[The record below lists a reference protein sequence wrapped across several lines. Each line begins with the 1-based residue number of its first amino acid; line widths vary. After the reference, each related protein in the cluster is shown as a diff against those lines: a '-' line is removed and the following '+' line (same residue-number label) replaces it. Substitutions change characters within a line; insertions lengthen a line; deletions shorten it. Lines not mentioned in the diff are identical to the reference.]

1 MQKIVNYQRSTKTG
15 SDPMDVNIVQRL
27 GLEELFE
34 EDDSLFAVEDILD
47 SVTLP
52 PMHNPWGSPP
62 AILEQP
68 VAVPRRRKG
77 MPGALALALNIL
89 IYAVCAAVI
98 AGSLIIRFSK
108 DNGSAFGYHLYHV
121 VSGSMT
127 PAADGSSPP
136 GGFYEKDA
144 IIVKNAAPET
154 VKEGDVI
161 SFWQDDSRHGMPNT
175 HRVMDIEILSDRTIL
190 FTTKG
195 DHNAQEDPEPVP
207 GSRLIG
213 VKVLRLPKLGGPL
226 KWADD
231 HPWITVGISAGV
243 MAVVLAMYI
252 VTVKRA
258 GKKEEDL

>member
-1 MQKIVNYQRSTKTG
+1 
-15 SDPMDVNIVQRL
+15 MDVNTVQRL

-52 PMHNPWGSPP
+52 PMHNPWGRPP
-62 AILEQP
+62 IPEQP
-68 VAVPRRRKG
+68 AAAARRRRG
-77 MPGALALALNIL
+77 IPGALALTLNIL

-98 AGSLIIRFSK
+98 AGSLMIRFSK
-108 DNGSAFGYHLYHV
+108 DNGSAFGYHIYHV

-136 GGFYEKDA
+136 GGFYAKDA
-144 IIVKNAAPET
+144 IVVKNAAPET
-154 VKEGDVI
+154 VREGDVVT
-161 SFWQDDSRHGMPNT
+161 FWQDDSRRGMPNT
-175 HRVMDIEILSDRTIL
+175 HRVMGIEILSDRSIL

-195 DHNAQEDPEPVP
+195 DANAQEDPEPVP

-213 VKVLRLPKLGGPL
+213 VKVLRIPKLGGPL

-252 VTVKRA
+252 VTVKRS
-258 GKKEEDL
+258 GKKEEE